1 MRGLGHLPQP
11 LLGRVCL
18 LLTHTF
24 PSPARCFYL
33 TVHTSASCAPAAR
46 QLVCLTRGRLPPS
59 PPTLPTPTSAPTGA
73 RERLWDVLCLQMCSF
88 CSREADACS
97 FVAFLNCQCSSF
109 FIQQLTQSLNLV
121 SSRTFLD
128 VFFSYAVL
136 LELVN
141 ASWTLTLPC
150 LGLFHHRLM
159 YVAQLFSHPLL
170 FCASIGGVLWD
181 RVPLGSNEELGRV
194 LENCPQAVRDVHEKQ
209 FLLFW
214 TLNESM

>member
-59 PPTLPTPTSAPTGA
+59 LPTPTSAPTGA

-88 CSREADACS
+88 CSREAGACS

-109 FIQQLTQSLNLV
+109 FVQQLTQSLNPV

-128 VFFSYAVL
+128 VFFFLCCVAGTCQCFLDPDFAL
-136 LELVN
+136 LRIVPPSFDVCGPIIQSPLNCSV
-141 ASWTLTLPC
+141 
-150 LGLFHHRLM
+150 
-159 YVAQLFSHPLL
+159 PLL
-170 FCASIGGVLWD
+170 AVFSGIESLWGVMRSLAEFW
-181 RVPLGSNEELGRV
+181 RIVPKL
-194 LENCPQAVRDVHEKQ
+194 
-209 FLLFW
+209 
-214 TLNESM
+214 